1 MSVRTAAFAAALLSV
16 SSLAWAQIAPR
27 PDPVHHGV
35 MSIRRTQGE
44 FDRTNG
50 NTTIGVRGW
59 RLALVSTSNGLYP
72 DQEPILITLEGDG
85 GFFLRAGMLERSR
98 SGKTFSYR
106 AEPNDL
112 PRSILSFRLRQ
123 RPDGTYRIR
132 FRLRGL
138 NLSRL
143 IGEDPVCLP
152 MAVIIGDDDGFA
164 GVEIT
169 RRSFRSRRVSIT
181 RDCTAELQ
189 NEWPWL

>member
-72 DQEPILITLEGDG
+72 DQEQ
-85 GFFLRAGMLERSR
+85 RSR